1 MPRALP
7 YLLLLPATA
16 FLCVFF
22 LYPFV
27 LVAIESLTH
36 DGAYGLDN
44 FQRMATHWKFGAA
57 LRNTLLLAAV
67 VVPIQL
73 ALSLAMASVVT
84 NLEAGRSTILYVFA
98 IPLGI
103 SDLAAGL
110 IWLTI
115 FEQTGFLNS
124 ALSAVGAIEQPI
136 LFLGY
141 QTPAVVF
148 AAIALAE
155 VWRATAIMMVILVAG
170 MGLIPKEY
178 GEAAEVFGASRWQRF
193 TRVTLPMLRP
203 SLQTALIL
211 RVILAF
217 EVFAVVMAL
226 GGTTLPVLMSETY
239 QWQFVMQDRGV
250 AAAYAMVILGISV
263 GFTILILRLLHVPKG
278 ART

>member
-7 YLLLLPATA
+7 YLLLLPATL

-27 LVAIESLTH
+27 LVAIEALTR
-36 DGAYGLDN
+36 DGAYTLDN
-44 FQRMATHWKFGAA
+44 FQRMASHWKFGTAM
-57 LRNTLLLAAV
+57 RNTLLLAAV

-73 ALSLAMASVVT
+73 VLSLTMASVVT
-84 NLEAGRSTILYVFA
+84 KLSTGRSTILYIFA

-110 IWLTI
+110 IWLAI

-124 ALSAVGAIEQPI
+124 ALSALGVIEQPV
-136 LFLGY
+136 LFLSY
-141 QTPAVVF
+141 QNPGIIF
-148 AAIALAE
+148 LAIVLAE
-155 VWRATAIMMVILVAG
+155 VWRATAIMMVIIVAG

-226 GGTTLPVLMSETY
+226 GGTNFPVLMGETY
-239 QWQFVMQDRGV
+239 QWQFTLQDRGV

-263 GFTILILRLLHVPKG
+263 GFTILILRLLLVPKG
-278 ART
+278 ARI